1 MSKDN
6 SVAPVEADNTSKDPR
21 EVLEKL
27 RETSPTF
34 RECRP
39 VALRIDKS
47 IAERFPQFSRKLIRT
62 AMRMHTAST
71 RYLKSVE
78 KGETRFDLD
87 GNEAG
92 EVTEEHREHAAE
104 KLKARFAEQARRKR
118 EQRKEAEAEQRK
130 AEKLQ
135 QLAEKFS
142 KNG

>member
-1 MSKDN
+1 MSQDT
-6 SVAPVEADNTSKDPR
+6 SAAPEGADNTASDPR
-21 EVLEKL
+21 EVLKQL

-34 RECRP
+34 RECKP
-39 VALRIDKS
+39 VALRIDKA
-47 IAERFPQFSRKLIRT
+47 IAERFPQYSRKLIRN

-92 EVTEEHREHAAE
+92 EVTAEHREHASE